1 MINQLKKWL
10 VVSTVN
16 SKLNMFKFIILLF
29 IISMLCISCIIS
41 LKKQNNQLK
50 QQLNA
55 QVEYIDDIHANIL
68 EPLGL

>member
-1 MINQLKKWL
+1 
-10 VVSTVN
+10 
-16 SKLNMFKFIILLF
+16 
-29 IISMLCISCIIS
+29 MLCISCIIS

>member
-16 SKLNMFKFIILLF
+16 SKLNMFKFIILVF

-41 LKKQNNQLK
+41 LKKQNNELK

>member
-55 QVEYIDDIHANIL
+55 QVEYIDDIHTNIL

>member
-16 SKLNMFKFIILLF
+16 SKLNMFKFMILLF

-55 QVEYIDDIHANIL
+55 QVEYIDDIHTNIL

>member
-10 VVSTVN
+10 VVSTVK
-16 SKLNMFKFIILLF
+16 SKLNMFKFMILLF
-29 IISMLCISCIIS
+29 IILILCISGIIS

-55 QVEYIDDIHANIL
+55 QVEYIDDIHTNIL

>member
-1 MINQLKKWL
+1 MINQFKKWL

-16 SKLNMFKFIILLF
+16 SKLNMFKFMILLF

-50 QQLNA
+50 EQLNA
-55 QVEYIDDIHANIL
+55 QVEYIDNIHANVL

>member
-16 SKLNMFKFIILLF
+16 SKLNMFKFMILLF
-29 IISMLCISCIIS
+29 IILILCISGIIS
-41 LKKQNNQLK
+41 LKKQNNELK

>member
-16 SKLNMFKFIILLF
+16 SKLNAFKFTILLF
-29 IISMLCISCIIS
+29 IISMICICSIIS

-50 QQLNA
+50 EQLNA
-55 QVEYIDDIHANIL
+55 HVEYIDGIHANIL